1 MKRHKFFHTVVVLLT
16 CASLFLTSCMRSY
29 GNKAPVVV
37 KRHNG
42 KGPPDHAPAWGYRR
56 KHGNRV
62 LTSSPPVIGGTVAK
76 TSSKDNDHDHNDDDN
91 DKTILAVI
99 GVAAAAGTVY
109 GVMNERD
116 KKQTQAELD
125 NIRQEMNIVTVN
137 FTNSNGSVSQVRLQ
151 KQGVG
156 YIGPKGEYY
165 DHLPTPEE
173 LKPVY
178 GI

>member
-1 MKRHKFFHTVVVLLT
+1 MKRHKFFYTVIVLLT
-16 CASLFLTSCMRSY
+16 CASLFVTSCRKSY
-29 GNKAPVVV
+29 SNNTPVLV
-37 KRHNG
+37 KQHNG

-62 LTSSPPVIGGTVAK
+62 FASSPPVIGGAVAK
-76 TSSKDNDHDHNDDDN
+76 KSSKGNDDDN
-91 DKTILAVI
+91 DKTRLAVI

-125 NIRQEMNIVTVN
+125 DIKQEMNVATVYV
-137 FTNSNGSVSQVRLQ
+137 TNSNGSVSPVRLE
-151 KQGVG
+151 KQGAG
-156 YIGPKGEYY
+156 YVGPKGEYY
-165 DHLPTPEE
+165 NHLPTPEE
-173 LKPVY
+173 LKLAY